1 MQLRLSPFDLH
12 APASGRPPSSS
23 ASRGAEAP
31 FEETRLAAELARLM
45 RRSPRPQARPTQLPR
60 PGGRRPVPPGST
72 REALATLLVRHAN
85 PLTPSRLSEP
95 RAEAAAELPDPESRA
110 ATAESSSPPLAAA
123 WLQRARRRRAHTRLA
138 EAVSWSVSIAV
149 GVLFVAVARS
159 RAGRAPAALRHGQ
172 GRNPLSRSSAWRS
185 RSLPDASN
193 RTAVQARCVPA
204 SREDRD
210 RKEARTVSPASAC
223 IGLRRGK

>member
-45 RRSPRPQARPTQLPR
+45 RQLPR

-149 GVLFVAVARS
+149 GVLFVAVAAWVLFGWPGDLG
-159 RAGRAPAALRHGQ
+159 AGQRVGALDH
-172 GRNPLSRSSAWRS
+172 A
-185 RSLPDASN
+185 PDA
-193 RTAVQARCVPA
+193 RPR
-204 SREDRD
+204 
-210 RKEARTVSPASAC
+210 
-223 IGLRRGK
+223 L